1 MTKMAHITTDKRKG
15 FDQGKQPIPRYAVLL
30 NQDIPPS
37 NIQCTET
44 FHTYTK
50 EKGGSSP
57 P

>member
-1 MTKMAHITTDKRKG
+1 MTKMAQITTDKRKG

-50 EKGGSSP
+50 EKG
-57 P
+57 